1 MLLRKVIAMNDIVRL
16 LEFRGSVDDSK
27 ILDEIEMYV
36 NPVGEIKKLP
46 WIDGYAV
53 TSEGQAIS
61 LEREVTDARGV
72 KRVIKQRVLTK
83 TVLKDGRSM
92 VSIKGDPYQ
101 LSTLIARMF
110 VPNPY
115 NYRCVEHING
125 DVTDDRA
132 DNLIWSQKGY

>member
-1 MLLRKVIAMNDIVRL
+1 MDNVVELLKKRGKISDSMLLDK
-16 LEFRGSVDDSK
+16 
-27 ILDEIEMYV
+27 IEMCV
-36 NPVGEIKKLP
+36 TPVGEIKRLP

-61 LEREVTDARGV
+61 LERELTDVRGV
-72 KRVIKQRVLTK
+72 KRVIKQRVLKK

-92 VSIKGDPYQ
+92 VSIKGNPYQ
-101 LSTLIARMF
+101 LSTLVARLF

-132 DNLIWSQKGY
+132 DNLIWSKKGY

>member
-1 MLLRKVIAMNDIVRL
+1 MLLRKVIAMNDVVEL
-16 LEFRGSVDDSK
+16 LKKRGKISDSML
-27 ILDEIEMYV
+27 LDKIEMYV
-36 NPVGEIKKLP
+36 TPVGEIKRLP
-46 WIDGYAV
+46 WSDGYAV

-101 LSTLIARMF
+101 LSTLIAKMF

-125 DVTDDRA
+125 DITDDRA
-132 DNLIWSQKGY
+132 ENLIWSQKGY

>member
-1 MLLRKVIAMNDIVRL
+1 MLLRKVIAMNDVVEL
-16 LEFRGSVDDSK
+16 LKKRGKISDSML
-27 ILDEIEMYV
+27 LDKIEMCV
-36 NPVGEIKKLP
+36 TPVGEIKKLP

-101 LSTLIARMF
+101 LSTLVARMF
-110 VPNPY
+110 VPNPN

>member
-1 MLLRKVIAMNDIVRL
+1 MNNVAELLKIRGKISDSDLLDDI
-16 LEFRGSVDDSK
+16 EK
-27 ILDEIEMYV
+27 YV

-61 LEREVTDARGV
+61 LERELTDARGV

-92 VSIKGDPYQ
+92 VSIKGNPYQ

-125 DVTDDRA
+125 DITDDRA

>member
-1 MLLRKVIAMNDIVRL
+1 MLLREVIAMNDVVELIKMRGKISDSL
-16 LEFRGSVDDSK
+16 L
-27 ILDEIEMYV
+27 LDKIEMCV
-36 NPVGEIKKLP
+36 TPVGKIKRLP
-46 WIDGYAV
+46 WIAGYAV

-92 VSIKGDPYQ
+92 VSVKGDPYQ
-101 LSTLIARMF
+101 LSTLVAKLF

-125 DVTDDRA
+125 DITDDRA

>member
-1 MLLRKVIAMNDIVRL
+1 MNEIIRL

-27 ILDEIEMYV
+27 ILDEIEKYV

-61 LEREVTDARGV
+61 LERKVTDARGV
-72 KRVIKQRVLTK
+72 KRVIKQRLLTK

-92 VSIKGDPYQ
+92 VSIKGYPYQ
-101 LSTLIARMF
+101 LSTLIAKMF

-125 DVTDDRA
+125 DITDDRA

>member
-1 MLLRKVIAMNDIVRL
+1 MNDVAELIKM
-16 LEFRGSVDDSK
+16 RGKISDSK
-27 ILDEIEMYV
+27 LLDKIEV
-36 NPVGEIKKLP
+36 LVTPVGKIKRLP
-46 WIDGYAV
+46 WIAGYAV

-61 LEREVTDARGV
+61 LEREVVDARGV
-72 KRVIKQRVLTK
+72 KRVIKQRILTK

-92 VSIKGDPYQ
+92 VSIQGNPYQ
-101 LSTLIARMF
+101 LSTLVARLF
-110 VPNPY
+110 VPNPH

>member
-1 MLLRKVIAMNDIVRL
+1 M
-16 LEFRGSVDDSK
+16 
-27 ILDEIEMYV
+27 
-36 NPVGEIKKLP
+36 P

-61 LEREVTDARGV
+61 LEREVIDARGV

-83 TVLKDGRSM
+83 TVLKDGRAM

-101 LSTLIARMF
+101 LSTLVARMF

-125 DVTDDRA
+125 NITDDRA
-132 DNLIWSQKGY
+132 DNLIWSKKGY

>member
-1 MLLRKVIAMNDIVRL
+1 MNDIVRL
-16 LEFRGSVDDSK
+16 LEFRGSVEDSK
-27 ILDEIEMYV
+27 ILDKIEMCV

-46 WIDGYAV
+46 WISGYAV

-72 KRVIKQRVLTK
+72 KRLIKQRILTK

-92 VSIKGDPYQ
+92 VSIKGNPYQ
-101 LSTLIARMF
+101 LSTLVARMF

-125 DVTDDRA
+125 DITDDRA

>member
-1 MLLRKVIAMNDIVRL
+1 MRLKKVIAMNDVVELIKKRGKISDSML
-16 LEFRGSVDDSK
+16 LDK
-27 ILDEIEMYV
+27 IEMCV
-36 NPVGEIKKLP
+36 TPVGEIKKLP

-72 KRVIKQRVLTK
+72 KRVIKQRVLAK
-83 TVLKDGRSM
+83 TILKDGRSM

-101 LSTLIARMF
+101 LSTLIAKMF
-110 VPNPY
+110 VPNPH
-115 NYRCVEHING
+115 NYRCVEHIN
-125 DVTDDRA
+125 DNITDDRA

>member
-1 MLLRKVIAMNDIVRL
+1 MNNVAELLKM
-16 LEFRGSVDDSK
+16 RGKISDSDL
-27 ILDEIEMYV
+27 LDEIEKYV
-36 NPVGEIKKLP
+36 IPIGEIKLLP
-46 WIDGYAV
+46 GLLGIDGYAV

-61 LEREVTDARGV
+61 PKRELIDARGV
-72 KRVIKQRVLTK
+72 KRVIKQRVLKK
-83 TVLKDGRSM
+83 TILKDGRSM

-132 DNLIWSQKGY
+132 DNLIWSKKGY

>member
-1 MLLRKVIAMNDIVRL
+1 MNDVVELLKKRGKISDNMLLDK
-16 LEFRGSVDDSK
+16 
-27 ILDEIEMYV
+27 IEMCV
-36 NPVGEIKKLP
+36 TPVGEIKKLP
-46 WIDGYAV
+46 WIEGYAV

-72 KRVIKQRVLTK
+72 KRVIKQRILTK

-101 LSTLIARMF
+101 LSTLVARLF
-110 VPNPY
+110 VPNPN

-125 DVTDDRA
+125 DITDDRA

>member
-1 MLLRKVIAMNDIVRL
+1 MNDVAEL
-16 LEFRGSVDDSK
+16 LKTRGKISDSAL
-27 ILDEIEMYV
+27 LDKIEMCV
-36 NPVGEIKKLP
+36 TPLGEIKKLP

-61 LEREVTDARGV
+61 LEREVIDARGV

-92 VSIKGDPYQ
+92 VSIKGNPYQ
-101 LSTLIARMF
+101 LSTLIAKMF
-110 VPNPY
+110 VPNPN

-125 DVTDDRA
+125 DITDDRA
-132 DNLIWSQKGY
+132 DNLVWSRKGY

>member
-1 MLLRKVIAMNDIVRL
+1 MNNVAELLKIRGKISDSDLLDDIEKYVIPI
-16 LEFRGSVDDSK
+16 
-27 ILDEIEMYV
+27 
-36 NPVGEIKKLP
+36 GEIKLLP
-46 WIDGYAV
+46 GLLGFDGYAV

-92 VSIKGDPYQ
+92 VSIKCNPYQ

-110 VPNPY
+110 VPNPH
-115 NYRCVEHING
+115 NYRRVEHING
-125 DVTDDRA
+125 DITDDRA

>member
-1 MLLRKVIAMNDIVRL
+1 MNNVAELLKIRGKISDSDLLDDI
-16 LEFRGSVDDSK
+16 EK
-27 ILDEIEMYV
+27 YV

-61 LEREVTDARGV
+61 LERELTDARGV

-92 VSIKGDPYQ
+92 VSIKGNPYQ
-101 LSTLIARMF
+101 LSTLVARMF
-110 VPNPY
+110 VPNPH
-115 NYRCVEHING
+115 NYRCVEHISG
-125 DVTDDRA
+125 DITDDRA

>member
-1 MLLRKVIAMNDIVRL
+1 MHCCDVTSMNEIIRL

-27 ILDEIEMYV
+27 ILDEIEKYV

-61 LEREVTDARGV
+61 LERKVTDVRGV
-72 KRVIKQRVLTK
+72 KRVIKQRLLTK

-92 VSIKGDPYQ
+92 VSIKGYPYQ
-101 LSTLIARMF
+101 LSTLIAKMF

-132 DNLIWSQKGY
+132 DNLIWSKKGY

>member
-1 MLLRKVIAMNDIVRL
+1 MRLRKATAMNDVVEL
-16 LEFRGSVDDSK
+16 LKNRGKISESVL
-27 ILDEIEMYV
+27 LDKIEMCV
-36 NPVGEIKKLP
+36 TPVGEIKKLP

-61 LEREVTDARGV
+61 LEREVIDTRGV

-101 LSTLIARMF
+101 LSTLIAKAF

-125 DVTDDRA
+125 DITDDRA

>member
-1 MLLRKVIAMNDIVRL
+1 MQCCDVISMNEIVRL

-27 ILDEIEMYV
+27 ILDEIEKYV

-61 LEREVTDARGV
+61 LERKVTDVRGV
-72 KRVIKQRVLTK
+72 KRVIKQRLLTK

-92 VSIKGDPYQ
+92 VSIKGYPYQ
-101 LSTLIARMF
+101 LSTLIAKMF

-132 DNLIWSQKGY
+132 DNLIWSRKGY

>member
-1 MLLRKVIAMNDIVRL
+1 MRLRMAITMNDVVEL
-16 LEFRGSVDDSK
+16 LKRRGKISDSLL
-27 ILDEIEMYV
+27 LDKIEMCV
-36 NPVGEIKKLP
+36 TPVGEIKKLP
-46 WIDGYAV
+46 WIEGYAV

-72 KRVIKQRVLTK
+72 KRVIKQRILTK

-101 LSTLIARMF
+101 LSTLVARLF
-110 VPNPY
+110 LPNPN

-125 DVTDDRA
+125 DITDDRA
-132 DNLIWSQKGY
+132 VNLIWSEKGY

>member
-1 MLLRKVIAMNDIVRL
+1 MLLIKVIAMNDIVRL
-16 LEFRGSVDDSK
+16 LEFRGTVDDSK
-27 ILDEIEMYV
+27 ILDEIEKYV
-36 NPVGEIKKLP
+36 TPVGEIKKLP

-61 LEREVTDARGV
+61 LERKVTDARGV
-72 KRVIKQRVLTK
+72 KRVIKQRILTK

-101 LSTLIARMF
+101 LSTLVARLF
-110 VPNPY
+110 VPNPN

-125 DVTDDRA
+125 DITDDRA

>member
-1 MLLRKVIAMNDIVRL
+1 MLLRKVIAMNDVVEL
-16 LEFRGSVDDSK
+16 LKMRGKISDSML
-27 ILDEIEMYV
+27 LDKIEMHV
-36 NPVGEIKKLP
+36 TPVGEIKKLP
-46 WIDGYAV
+46 WIAGYAV

-92 VSIKGDPYQ
+92 VSIKGNPYQ
-101 LSTLIARMF
+101 LSTLVARLF
-110 VPNPY
+110 VPNPH
-115 NYRCVEHING
+115 NYRCVEHVNG

>member
-1 MLLRKVIAMNDIVRL
+1 MNDVVELIKMRGKISDSIL
-16 LEFRGSVDDSK
+16 LDK
-27 ILDEIEMYV
+27 IEMCV
-36 NPVGEIKKLP
+36 TPVGEIKKMP
-46 WIDGYAV
+46 WINGYAV

-101 LSTLIARMF
+101 LSTLIAKMF

-125 DVTDDRA
+125 NITDDRA